1 MMFSPFTSGCTCL
14 SQIIIKKILKNTLHP
29 FLISRSSQGRLKVKE
44 FFPKIAPCDTHPDAI
59 KVS

>member
-14 SQIIIKKILKNTLHP
+14 SQKNILKILKNTLHP
-29 FLISRSSQGRLKVKE
+29 FVISRSSQGHLKVKE
-44 FFPKIAPCDTHPDAI
+44 KLSKIAPCDTHPDAK